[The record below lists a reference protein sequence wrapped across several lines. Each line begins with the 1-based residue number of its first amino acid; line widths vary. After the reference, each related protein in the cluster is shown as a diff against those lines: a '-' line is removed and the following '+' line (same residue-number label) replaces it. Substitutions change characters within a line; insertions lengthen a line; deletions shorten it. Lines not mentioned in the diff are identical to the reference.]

1 MKTFVLN
8 YYDDLFK
15 KKNKNS
21 LRSRFTLFII
31 FFLNYNYDIRLISFY
46 NNDIENM
53 QNNKKNEGKTNIS
66 KLLVIIWFIIF
77 IIILGFFIGRKYIL
91 MIKKQK

>member
-21 LRSRFTLFII
+21 FFLYFIRVDLRSRFTLFKI

-46 NNDIENM
+46 NNDIENIK
-53 QNNKKNEGKTNIS
+53 NNKKNEGKTNIS
-66 KLLVIIWFIIF
+66 KLLVII
-77 IIILGFFIGRKYIL
+77 
-91 MIKKQK
+91 